1 MPPRAKTT
9 KKKGSIAGKRYPL
22 NMRTTFEMRQRLEA
36 AAKDSGRS
44 LAQEAEF
51 RIDRTFQTQRLLAEA
66 LELAFGSR
74 LAGLLLVI
82 GDAAKATASTAGF
95 INTGRV
101 DADAWLQSPLVYDE
115 VAKAISKIVE
125 VFRPPGERPA
135 APPFKPQPGL
145 PADLAK
151 IMEQRAKGEFGE
163 PYAEGRLALLRGD
176 IEMSEESERLTEQ
189 RKLLGPLIER
199 LQPK

>member
-51 RIDRTFQTQRLLAEA
+51 RIDRTFQTQGLLAEA
-66 LELAFGSR
+66 LTLAFGSR
-74 LAGLLLVI
+74 LAGLVLVI

-95 INTGRV
+95 INTGGV
-101 DADAWLQSPLVYDE
+101 DADAWLGSPLVYDE
-115 VAKAISKIVE
+115 VAKAVSTIVE
-125 VFRPPGERPA
+125 AFRPPGERPPA
-135 APPFKPQPGL
+135 SPFKPQPGL

-151 IMEQRAKGEFGE
+151 IMELRARGEFGE
-163 PYAEGRLALLRGD
+163 RYAEGRLALLRGE
-176 IEMSEESERLTEQ
+176 IEMSEENERLTEQ
-189 RKLLGPLIER
+189 RKLLGPLTER
-199 LQPK
+199 LEPK